1 MFQCHQTW
9 RAGNPPL
16 IVDVP
21 LATKHVLQRKT
32 SFLGLIQSAMFAATG
47 ESYLISY
54 LIYPNNQPFQAPWLS
69 CLWCLGRLSGKR
81 QVISFLLRDLCI
93 YFSLLL
99 YIYIHMYTYVHIYIY
114 TCVCMCMYLY
124 IYIYLIIYIYVYIYI
139 YCIYYVHNWIF
150 KGANISA
157 RSALWLVSSM
167 FVHLTKNQPVP
178 DCCPNS

>member
-1 MFQCHQTW
+1 MANIRRLDVMFNGMFRCHQTW

-47 ESYLISY
+47 ELY

-81 QVISFLLRDLCI
+81 QVISLLLRDLCI
-93 YFSLLL
+93 YFSLFI
-99 YIYIHMYTYVHIYIY
+99 YIYMYPYVHIR
-114 TCVCMCMYLY
+114 TY
-124 IYIYLIIYIYVYIYI
+124 IYIYMCMYVYVCISIYIYFRDYMHIYI
-139 YCIYYVHNWIF
+139 
-150 KGANISA
+150 
-157 RSALWLVSSM
+157 
-167 FVHLTKNQPVP
+167 
-178 DCCPNS
+178 

>member
-93 YFSLLL
+93 YFSLLIYIYIYICTHTYI
-99 YIYIHMYTYVHIYIY
+99 YIYIHVYV
-114 TCVCMCMYLY
+114 CVC
-124 IYIYLIIYIYVYIYI
+124 IYIYI